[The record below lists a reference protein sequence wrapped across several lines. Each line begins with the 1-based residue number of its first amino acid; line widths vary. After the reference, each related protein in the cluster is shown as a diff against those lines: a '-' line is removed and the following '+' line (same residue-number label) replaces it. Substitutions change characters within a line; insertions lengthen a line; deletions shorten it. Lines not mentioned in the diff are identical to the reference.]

1 MQKKISRTVETNNYG
16 YFEIAK
22 FFFFATLLIWIFY
35 HIGLKYWSAYNFIVM
50 TLLLLF
56 FSSVAI
62 LNMASLQIQENEITI
77 KHKIRK
83 SRDRGFMLDEIYLTI
98 YNPPSASWSQ
108 ELVQIRLNKNDKIL
122 YQFGKDTESRN
133 NKPIYLLLVKKGIKT
148 KKLVL

>member
-1 MQKKISRTVETNNYG
+1 
-16 YFEIAK
+16 
-22 FFFFATLLIWIFY
+22 
-35 HIGLKYWSAYNFIVM
+35 
-50 TLLLLF
+50 
-56 FSSVAI
+56 
-62 LNMASLQIQENEITI
+62 MASLQIQENEITI